1 MVCSYSKCF
10 FTDFQILND
19 YIAKLVEAG
28 IIGEGTHLQILLQGI
43 SPFDAKVRNTLFER
57 LNI

>member
-28 IIGEGTHLQILLQGI
+28 IIGEGTHLQRAAQGM
-43 SPFDAKVRNTLFER
+43 SLFDAKVA
-57 LNI
+57 